1 MARIIDNRTSMDQTI
16 KIFDSFYSVN
26 MVVGANQY
34 DVVHGYFISV
44 CGSTAVANNF
54 TAALFRVAQEIKVDV
69 LELLSQ
75 LQGKKEKENNKTMH
89 LLLLFY
95 LFNYL
100 HAKDRKKKKI
110 HICISLFYLF
120 IYIFFLFFCFF
131 FVLLRFGP
139 FFFFSF

>member
-44 CGSTAVANNF
+44 CGSTAIANNF

-75 LQGKKEKENNKTMH
+75 LQGADNKIQMNQIMSY
-89 LLLLFY
+89 Y
-95 LFNYL
+95 LNSF
-100 HAKDRKKKKI
+100 KSKT
-110 HICISLFYLF
+110 SLYGVGA
-120 IYIFFLFFCFF
+120 IPRPNQPVSRNI
-131 FVLLRFGP
+131 VQ
-139 FFFFSF
+139 